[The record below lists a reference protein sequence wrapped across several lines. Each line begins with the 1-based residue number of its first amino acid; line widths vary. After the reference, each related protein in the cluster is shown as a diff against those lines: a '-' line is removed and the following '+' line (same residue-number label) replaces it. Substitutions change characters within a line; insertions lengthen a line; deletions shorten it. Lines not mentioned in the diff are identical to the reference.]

1 MLSICVT
8 KFDFFLFNNY
18 LTFAIVKIKITINMN
33 TRFIAISAIIFFA
46 AISRL
51 LPHAPNFTPI
61 GAMALFAGAYI
72 SNRYLA
78 FLIPILALLLSDALM
93 GFNGWYFVEQ
103 TIAVYGT
110 FMLITALGLLMQKN
124 KGILKVAG
132 LSIASSLVFFIITNL
147 FVWIG
152 GFIHKPELYSLTAS
166 GLAQCYAMAIPFF
179 DRTLASDM
187 FYNTVLFG
195 GFYLLQINIPSLKTE
210 KVRS

>member
-1 MLSICVT
+1 MLLSLI
-8 KFDFFLFNNY
+8 FFYLPTHLHSQSLKNN
-18 LTFAIVKIKITINMN
+18 IKMNKRLITI
-33 TRFIAISAIIFFA
+33 TSIIFLA
-46 AISRL
+46 AVSRL

-61 GAMALFAGAYI
+61 GAIALFAGAYI

-110 FMLITALGLLMQKN
+110 FMLITALGLFMQKN
-124 KGILKVAG
+124 KSAIKVAG
-132 LSIASSLVFFIITNL
+132 LSITSSLIFFVITNL

-152 GFIHKPELYSLTAS
+152 GFIHQPALYPLNAS
-166 GLAQCYAMAIPFF
+166 GLVECYTMALPFF
-179 DRTLASDM
+179 DKTLASDL
-187 FYNTVLFG
+187 FYNAMLFG

-210 KVRS
+210 KIRS

>member
-1 MLSICVT
+1 
-8 KFDFFLFNNY
+8 
-18 LTFAIVKIKITINMN
+18 MN
-33 TRFIAISAIIFFA
+33 KRFIIITSIVFLA

-61 GAMALFAGAYI
+61 GAMALFSGAYFTKK
-72 SNRYLA
+72 YWA
-78 FLIPILALLLSDALM
+78 FSIPLLALFFSDALM

-110 FMLITALGLLMQKN
+110 FMLITALGLFMQKN
-124 KGILKVAG
+124 KGVLRVFG
-132 LSIASSLVFFIITNL
+132 LSIASSVLFFVITNL

-152 GFIHKPELYSLTAS
+152 GFIHQPELYPLNIS
-166 GLAQCYAMAIPFF
+166 GLMECYTMAIPFF
-179 DRTLASDM
+179 DKTIASDL
-187 FYNTVLFG
+187 FYNTILFG